1 MRVVEIRMLSTEEI
15 EGRLDEAYQSLFRLR
30 FDWAS
35 GQLEDNN
42 RIRAVR
48 RDIAR
53 LKTILREREIA
64 AEIGV
69 TKAAAGEGEAVEG
82 GPEG

>member
-1 MRVVEIRMLSTEEI
+1 MQAQEIRMLSAEEI
-15 EGRLDEAYQSLFRLR
+15 KNRLDEAYKSLFRLR
-30 FDWAS
+30 FDWAA
-35 GQLEDNN
+35 GQLQDNN

-64 AEIGV
+64 AEM
-69 TKAAAGEGEAVEG
+69 AQEGETLG
-82 GPEG
+82 